1 MSTPALPPC
10 IIIHGLDHA
19 RAALTAAQGRDIIL
33 RSPSGAAALHGVE
46 WWKRLL
52 DRLRRDF
59 PDAPFT
65 AILDCGDCPGWA
77 MAALRA
83 EAGLIVLAGDG
94 PAHRAVREAAEQ
106 KEAWGR
112 VGGDTT
118 ASICSAPMIPA
129 CPAGSSFN
137 GRGRSN
143 LFDRR
148 EDAQT
153 RWQQYGR
160 IVAIYGQCCFYRPV
174 QA

>member
-19 RAALTAAQGRDIIL
+19 RAALKEAQGRDIVL
-33 RSPSGAAALHGVE
+33 KSPSAAAALHGVE

-59 PDAPFT
+59 PQAPFA

-106 KEAWGR
+106 KEAWGEGR
-112 VGGDTT
+112 WGYDSLDLLGAHDPGLLCREFLQRSRSEQPVRQVG
-118 ASICSAPMIPA
+118 S
-129 CPAGSSFN
+129 
-137 GRGRSN
+137 
-143 LFDRR
+143 
-148 EDAQT
+148 
-153 RWQQYGR
+153 
-160 IVAIYGQCCFYRPV
+160 
-174 QA
+174 